1 MIDTSFGEFSQTT
14 HIIGAKIQ
22 MDISI
27 RYKVGANG
35 PECGWCSFSFDKT
48 PEEYRGKIR
57 TFTTKPYEA
66 AAILNQI
73 INKSFKDV
81 GYKHYKSKDI
91 KEFFSDDWK
100 RITEKWEA
108 EASKEKFGQ
117 FQIELKK
124 LLEKYGYEMN
134 AESEYY
140 DGDNASIVIFDTK
153 TGNEYYIE

>member
-27 RYKVGANG
+27 RYKIGANG
-35 PECGWCSFSFDKT
+35 PECSWCSFSFDKT

-57 TFTTKPYEA
+57 TFTTKSYEA

-81 GYKHYKSKDI
+81 GYKHYGSKDI
-91 KEFFSDDWK
+91 KEFFSGDWK
-100 RITEKWEA
+100 RTIEKWEA
-108 EASKEKFGQ
+108 EASENKFGQ
-117 FQIELKK
+117 FQVELKK

-140 DGDNASIVIFDTK
+140 SDNASITIFDTK
-153 TGNEYYIE
+153 TGNEFYI

>member
-91 KEFFSDDWK
+91 KELFSDDWK
-100 RITEKWEA
+100 RIIEKWEA

-117 FQIELKK
+117 FQVELKK

-140 DGDNASIVIFDTK
+140 DGDNANIVIFDTK
-153 TGNEYYIE
+153 TGNEFYI